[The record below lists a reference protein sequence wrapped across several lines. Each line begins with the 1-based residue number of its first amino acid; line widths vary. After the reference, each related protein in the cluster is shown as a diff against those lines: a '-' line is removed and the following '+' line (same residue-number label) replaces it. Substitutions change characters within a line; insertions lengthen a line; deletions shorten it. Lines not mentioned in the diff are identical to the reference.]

1 MIAIDLW
8 FIKIYRYGIFYAM
21 SFVIWYYIL
30 ANIAKNIYMSHSTNG
45 KIYSIFK
52 TIYNDIDDIII
63 YICIW
68 VIAGWRL
75 GEVLIYNP
83 VYYIANPIKILALQN
98 WWMSFVWWF
107 VGVMLAIFYYQRRK
121 KRSFDDILC
130 LFDMIVLI
138 LPIGIILWR
147 LGNFLNQEL
156 VGQTI
161 SYIYQKYHAYRQAGS
176 LTSTPGEMLADAQK
190 CLNSWFCHIYPRI
203 DDQIRLNN
211 NLLEWLLEWVLTGI
225 VWVYIYIKSYRRN
238 IRPWYIT
245 WTFMII
251 YSLARVIMENF
262 RDNPPSEYI
271 YGLLKSQL
279 IMVVFFLYWVYL
291 IYRSSKKI

>member
-1 MIAIDLW
+1 MIALDLW
-8 FIKIYRYGIFYAM
+8 FIKIYRYGIFYAI
-21 SFVIWYYIL
+21 SFIIWYYL
-30 ANIAKNIYMSHSTNG
+30 LKNISRNIYMSHSTNG
-45 KIYSIFK
+45 KVYSIFK
-52 TIYNDIDDIII
+52 TIYNDIDDIML

-68 VIAGWRL
+68 VLVWWRL

-83 VYYIANPIKILALQN
+83 IYYLTDPIKILALQD
-98 WWMSFVWWF
+98 WGMSFIWWF
-107 VGVMLAIFYYQRRK
+107 VGVMLAIFYYKWQK

-138 LPIGIILWR
+138 LPIGIILGR

-161 SYIYQKYHAYRQAGS
+161 NNIYHKYNLA
-176 LTSTPGEMLADAQK
+176 STPGEMLADAQK
-190 CLNSWFCHIYPRI
+190 CLNLWLCHIYPRV

-211 NLLEWLLEWVLTGI
+211 NLIEWLLEWLLTGI

-238 IRPWYIT
+238 IKPWYIT

-251 YSLARVIMENF
+251 YSLVRVIMENF

-279 IMVVFFLYWVYL
+279 IMVVFFLYWIWL
-291 IYRSSKKI
+291 IYRSKIK